1 MSRDDI
7 IKERIGFTGDELR
20 SRLRQYD
27 RAPFTEVL
35 AKFMECMP
43 SEAALIAFARRSP
56 DKYISALATIQRMA
70 GYTDKTESTLN
81 VNLAVAVSRMSD
93 SQLEDK
99 LRSMG
104 IDPDKVVDLE
114 VAPLE
119 NPATN
124 VDRNL
129 IKLPANAPND
139 APVEPEAP
147 EPSAAKTQ

>member
-1 MSRDDI
+1 
-7 IKERIGFTGDELR
+7 
-20 SRLRQYD
+20 
-27 RAPFTEVL
+27 
-35 AKFMECMP
+35 
-43 SEAALIAFARRSP
+43 
-56 DKYISALATIQRMA
+56 
-70 GYTDKTESTLN
+70 
-81 VNLAVAVSRMSD
+81 MSD

-139 APVEPEAP
+139 APMALEAP
-147 EPSAAKTQ
+147 KPSAAKTQ